1 MKKSKASVIIGNIPV
16 NGKDGCYS
24 ITEYQEA
31 KTVAVQALEEIQQY
45 RAIGTPEECRAAVK
59 QKSISFLEITA
70 SLVIAVREQ
79 YFHVEE

>member
-1 MKKSKASVIIGNIPV
+1 MS
-16 NGKDGCYS
+16 
-24 ITEYQEA
+24 
-31 KTVAVQALEEIQQY
+31 EELKPCPFC
-45 RAIGTPEECRAAVK
+45 GEK